1 MRNFTLMILCTALLA
16 CGGKPGTDDTGTPVD
31 ADNDGFVVGEDCDDN
46 NADVNPDAVEL
57 CDSVDNNCDG
67 VVDEETAED
76 AGNWYADSDEDGFGD
91 LAVTTLACEAPS
103 GYVADSTDC
112 DDSNTDI
119 SPDGTELCNGVDDDC
134 DSEIDEDA
142 TDMSTWYA
150 DADADGFGDMKASSM
165 ACEAASGTVDNGD
178 DCDDTNGAINPD
190 AAEICD
196 GVDNDCDAATLE
208 DGLVTW
214 TDAAGVASDVTA
226 DLTGTSTAPVAYTHS
241 EGDLS
246 FCDGTYYVNL
256 TVDDDA
262 TLGSHNEDPTTAILD
277 GGAQGT
283 VVLVVGDGLSVALTD
298 LTLQNGLAVASE
310 ENSYSGGGGGLMC
323 AAFDGTDFTSLDLS
337 LSNVLILN
345 NEAPVGG
352 GFAAIGCDLDFENV
366 EISGN
371 VADNAGGFLLYE
383 GTHNFTGVDISD
395 NVADEAY
402 GAGLVY
408 GYLLTGTDAVLDLQD
423 VIVSDNLST
432 SMYGGLTFAYGA
444 LTWTGSTGAGDS
456 GAWSNTGA
464 EGSAGGLML
473 ASSTFT
479 ATLVDFGN
487 SADGTDNSSYDI
499 GCQSGSD
506 YILYW
511 ADDDASFTCDEDGC
525 GTATTTVDGTAGSET
540 HYSGL
545 LGTAFAV
552 NDTGTLVSFAPKTGG
567 SCNVDYY
574 LLSSTTFTGG
584 TWTVEWASTGNSS
597 SKTSSF
603 RDSGIIG
610 MPLDSAL
617 YYAVVWN
624 HNGCQSNYFFTSS
637 SGVGGTI
644 TGLGTTEGYVY
655 KYGNITT
662 TYSAGDAVSLSIGAT
677 TTWLTEFNVT
687 EL

>member
-479 ATLVDFGN
+479 ADLVDFGN

-525 GTATTTVDGTAGSET
+525 G
-540 HYSGL
+540 
-545 LGTAFAV
+545 
-552 NDTGTLVSFAPKTGG
+552 
-567 SCNVDYY
+567 
-574 LLSSTTFTGG
+574 SSDSYTTGG
-584 TWTVEWASTGNSS
+584 TGSTTSASGGFYVGYIEANSMRTVDSFEINTTGSAAGCLADFYFMEDAGSGSWNVLWSSLGISVDTKGNTASGTLGLPVE
-597 SKTSSF
+597 
-603 RDSGIIG
+603 SGIKYTAG
-610 MPLDSAL
+610 VAFSGC
-617 YYAVVWN
+617 N
-624 HNGCQSNYFFTSS
+624 NGERLSFGHTNPGTDA
-637 SGVGGTI
+637 GWGTI
-644 TGLGTTEGYVY
+644 YGLGT
-655 KYGNITT
+655 NFS
-662 TYSAGDAVSLSIGAT
+662 YSAGASSYSFSASSLSYNSI
-677 TTWLTEFNVT
+677 EMIFDST